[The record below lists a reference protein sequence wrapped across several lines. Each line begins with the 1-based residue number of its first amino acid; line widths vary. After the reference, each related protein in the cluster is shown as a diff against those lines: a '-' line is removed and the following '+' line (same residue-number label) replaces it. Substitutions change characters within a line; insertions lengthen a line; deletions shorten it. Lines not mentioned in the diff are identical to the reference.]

1 MYTMNNVQS
10 DQTCVVYAGKYVA
23 NYDQVLTDDIE

>member
-1 MYTMNNVQS
+1 MYTIINVQS

-23 NYDQVLTDDIE
+23 TYDRVLTDDIE